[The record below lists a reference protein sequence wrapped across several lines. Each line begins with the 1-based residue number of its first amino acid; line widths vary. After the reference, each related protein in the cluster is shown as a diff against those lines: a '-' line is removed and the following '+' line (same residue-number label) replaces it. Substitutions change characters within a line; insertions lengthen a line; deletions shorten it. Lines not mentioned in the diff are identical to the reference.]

1 MTQVGKRLREFR
13 KRLKMTQGDLAEGIC
28 NRSYVSQIE
37 KGQVIPSPEILEQL
51 AKRLHTEIKELW
63 TETENPSFTLVEIQ
77 NSLRH
82 IINRIDEQEWE
93 IARKWL
99 LKLQG
104 AVIPQSEEG
113 VYLWAKGKIAEV
125 DGRLEQAEDHYSN
138 SIVLTQDSDNPTV
151 LIRALD
157 SLGHF
162 YCEHDQPEKAVH
174 LLNEALQLLN
184 RYEISGLLRISVL
197 LHVGSM
203 HSKLGEFYSAIE
215 HLQQAKELN
224 KNYGILYKSGDL
236 YLSLGN
242 CYHQIQQ
249 YQEAESF
256 YRQALSI
263 FEIANNPV
271 RLAEVQLNLGL
282 MYKETMVY
290 DKAETCL
297 KQAQKFLSNQIEDEL
312 LNFTRIALA
321 DVYRLQK
328 CLDEAKALCQSV
340 ISSDNEKMLAEA
352 QFILAEVML
361 MQGEDDE
368 ALVHLENARGY
379 FTIKNMQAFLIK
391 TYQLLGHIH
400 LKNQRFEQAAKMY
413 ERSITFTAEA

>member
-1 MTQVGKRLREFR
+1 
-13 KRLKMTQGDLAEGIC
+13 
-28 NRSYVSQIE
+28 
-37 KGQVIPSPEILEQL
+37 
-51 AKRLHTEIKELW
+51 
-63 TETENPSFTLVEIQ
+63 
-77 NSLRH
+77 
-82 IINRIDEQEWE
+82 
-93 IARKWL
+93 
-99 LKLQG
+99 
-104 AVIPQSEEG
+104 
-113 VYLWAKGKIAEV
+113 
-125 DGRLEQAEDHYSN
+125 
-138 SIVLTQDSDNPTV
+138 
-151 LIRALD
+151 
-157 SLGHF
+157 
-162 YCEHDQPEKAVH
+162 
-174 LLNEALQLLN
+174 
-184 RYEISGLLRISVL
+184 
-197 LHVGSM
+197 
-203 HSKLGEFYSAIE
+203 
-215 HLQQAKELN
+215 
-224 KNYGILYKSGDL
+224 SGDL

-297 KQAQKFLSNQIEDEL
+297 KQAQKFLFNQIEDEL

-328 CLDEAKALCQSV
+328 RLDEAKALCQSV